1 MNTVPLNV
9 PHAHE
14 ARRIVDE
21 GQYQKALDQAQ
32 HVQRLIADAIARG
45 QKYVGG
51 DGTFELPVKQKLQE
65 MGYQVSVGNQY
76 NEPYWSVS
84 W

>member
-1 MNTVPLNV
+1 MKTVPLNV
-9 PHAHE
+9 PQAHE

-32 HVQRLIADAIARG
+32 LVQQLIADAIARG
-45 QKYVGG
+45 EKCVGA
-51 DGTFELPVKQKLQE
+51 DGKLELPVKQSLQA
-65 MGYQVSVGNQY
+65 MGYQVSSGGQY
-76 NEPYWSVS
+76 NEDYWSAS